1 MRTIKRW
8 PLIVM
13 GLLALPSYAAAQT
26 LPTTPPS
33 GYFNAVASNPKG
45 TVTNITYG
53 SNYAARVYTPPGYSR
68 SQAYPYMFL
77 MHGLGGSEAS
87 WHDNDLYAH
96 IQLDNLI
103 AQGAVDPFI
112 IVFTRND
119 YDNWNFGPIL
129 INTLIP
135 YVEAN
140 YCVSTDP
147 NNRALGGLSMG
158 GMQTINIGFP
168 NADKFHY
175 LMPSSPAPG
184 IQGQSQLFPNGGA
197 LAKANLKLIF
207 FSCGSG
213 EVGAYGC
220 NNVNTVSGYAQSDG
234 LGSIIKEFIVQGGAH
249 DRNTWRPSFWNF
261 AQLADQA
268 GFTQVGTMRSSGC
281 TGGGTGGTS
290 GGGGASGGTGG
301 ASGGGSGGSAGGRG
315 GTSGMAGRG
324 GSGGTTGGRGGSGGA
339 VGGRGGQAG
348 GTAGVGAGGTTATGS
363 GGAMASGS
371 GGSAAGMGGTIA
383 TGSGGA
389 GAGGSMVTGAGGTAV
404 GTGGT
409 SATGTGGDAA
419 GTGGVV
425 GAGGTGAPTGTGG
438 GGASPGETDSAAGCA
453 CELAPA
459 GNRAASSVFFTL
471 VMSAAAVVLCR
482 ARTGRRRNRRS

>member
-1 MRTIKRW
+1 MRHLKRW

-33 GYFNAVASNPKG
+33 GYFNAVAANPKG

-53 SNYAARVYTPPGYSR
+53 SNYVARVYTPPGYSR
-68 SQAYPYMFL
+68 SQPYAYMFL

-129 INTLIP
+129 INNLIP

-147 NNRALGGLSMG
+147 DNRALGGLSMG

-197 LAKANLKLIF
+197 LANANLNLIF
-207 FSCGSG
+207 FTCGSG

-220 NNVNTVSGYAQSDG
+220 NNVNTVSGYARSVG

-290 GGGGASGGTGG
+290 G
-301 ASGGGSGGSAGGRG
+301 
-315 GTSGMAGRG
+315 
-324 GSGGTTGGRGGSGGA
+324 
-339 VGGRGGQAG
+339 
-348 GTAGVGAGGTTATGS
+348 
-363 GGAMASGS
+363 
-371 GGSAAGMGGTIA
+371 
-383 TGSGGA
+383 
-389 GAGGSMVTGAGGTAV
+389 
-404 GTGGT
+404 
-409 SATGTGGDAA
+409 
-419 GTGGVV
+419 
-425 GAGGTGAPTGTGG
+425 
-438 GGASPGETDSAAGCA
+438 
-453 CELAPA
+453 APA
-459 GNRAASSVFFTL
+459 GAPAARRARVVEAAPAARPAAEAAEARPVGARAAAAEVAEPLPAPADRQAEAPAVSVPAARWQPGQ
-471 VMSAAAVVLCR
+471 VARWRPGRAAARSRPDR
-482 ARTGRRRNRRS
+482 AGPARAVRW

>member
-1 MRTIKRW
+1 MGTIKRW

-13 GLLALPSYAAAQT
+13 GLVALPSYASAQT
-26 LPTTPPS
+26 LPATPPS

-53 SNYAARVYTPPGYSR
+53 STYAARVYTPPGYSR

-96 IQLDNLI
+96 VQLDNLI

-119 YDNWNFGPIL
+119 YNNWNFEDIL
-129 INTLIP
+129 IDTLIP

-140 YCVSTDP
+140 YCVATDP
-147 NNRALGGLSMG
+147 KNRALGGLSMG

-207 FSCGSG
+207 FTCGSG
-213 EVGAYGC
+213 EVGSYGC
-220 NNVNTVSGYAQSDG
+220 NNVNTVSGYAENAG

-268 GFTQVGTMRSSGC
+268 GFTQGVTTRSMGC
-281 TGGGTGGTS
+281 TGGGTGG
-290 GGGGASGGTGG
+290 ASGGAGG
-301 ASGGGSGGSAGGRG
+301 AGGNGGVAGAGGRG
-315 GTSGMAGRG
+315 GAGGLAGSGGSVGGSAGSGGSSAGRG
-324 GSGGTTGGRGGSGGA
+324 GSSGG

-348 GTAGVGAGGTTATGS
+348 GPGGAGAGGTTAM
-363 GGAMASGS
+363 GA
-371 GGSAAGMGGTIA
+371 GGTSA
-383 TGSGGA
+383 TGIGGTMVS
-389 GAGGSMVTGAGGTAV
+389 GAGGSAV

-409 SATGTGGDAA
+409 T
-419 GTGGVV
+419 
-425 GAGGTGAPTGTGG
+425 GAGGVSAGAGGVTGG
-438 GGASPGETDSAAGCA
+438 GSTAGCA
-453 CELAPA
+453 CASAPA
-459 GNRAASSVFFTL
+459 GARPASGTASGFFAGA
-471 VMSAAAVVLCR
+471 MIIAAAVRCR
-482 ARTGRRRNRRS
+482 ARAGRRRDLRR

>member
-1 MRTIKRW
+1 MGTIKRW
-8 PLIVM
+8 PLIAM
-13 GLLALPSYAAAQT
+13 GLVAVPSYASAQT

-33 GYFNAVASNPKG
+33 GYFNAVAANPKG

-53 SNYAARVYTPPGYSR
+53 SNYVARVYTPPGYSKG
-68 SQAYPYMFL
+68 QAYPYMFL

-129 INTLIP
+129 INNLIP
-135 YVEAN
+135 YIEAN
-140 YCVSTDP
+140 YCVSTSPD
-147 NNRALGGLSMG
+147 NRALGGLSMG

-207 FSCGSG
+207 FSCGSA

-220 NNVNTVSGYAQSDG
+220 NNVNTVSGYAEAVG
-234 LGSIIKEFIVQGGAH
+234 LGSITKEFIVQGGAH
-249 DRNTWRPSFWNF
+249 NAATWRPSFWNF

-268 GFTQVGTMRSSGC
+268 GFTQGVTTRSSGC

-290 GGGGASGGTGG
+290 GGTGGGGGTGG
-301 ASGGGSGGSAGGRG
+301 VAGAGGRGSAGRGGGGGSPVGGAGGRG
-315 GTSGMAGRG
+315 GIG
-324 GSGGTTGGRGGSGGA
+324 GS

-348 GTAGVGAGGTTATGS
+348 SMAGVGGGGTTGTGS
-363 GGAMASGS
+363 GG
-371 GGSAAGMGGTIA
+371 T
-383 TGSGGA
+383 
-389 GAGGSMVTGAGGTAV
+389 MVTGAGGMAA

-409 SATGTGGDAA
+409 SATGTGGVVGSGGTGNTGAPA
-419 GTGGVV
+419 GTGG
-425 GAGGTGAPTGTGG
+425 AA
-438 GGASPGETDSAAGCA
+438 PGETDPAGCA
-453 CELAPA
+453 CALVSAEA
-459 GNRAASSVFFTL
+459 RAASETESVFFGL
-471 VMSAAAVVLCR
+471 VMTVAAVVFR
-482 ARTGRRRNRRS
+482 GRRTRRRRNPLG

>member
-1 MRTIKRW
+1 MGTIKRW
-8 PLIVM
+8 PLIAV
-13 GLLALPSYAAAQT
+13 GLLSLPSYASAQT

-33 GYFNAVASNPKG
+33 GYFNAVAANPKG

-96 IQLDNLI
+96 VQLDNLI

-119 YDNWNFGPIL
+119 YNNWNFEDVL
-129 INTLIP
+129 IDNLIP

-140 YCVSTDP
+140 YCVATDP

-184 IQGQSQLFPNGGA
+184 IQGQSQLFPNSGA

-207 FSCGSG
+207 FTCGSG

-220 NNVNTVSGYAQSDG
+220 NNVNTVSGYARTVG
-234 LGSIIKEFIVQGGAH
+234 LASIIKEFIVQGGAH

-268 GFTQVGTMRSSGC
+268 GFTQGVTTRSMGC
-281 TGGGTGGTS
+281 TGGGA
-290 GGGGASGGTGG
+290 GGGGGNGGVAG
-301 ASGGGSGGSAGGRG
+301 AGGRG
-315 GTSGMAGRG
+315 GADGLAGRGGAGGGSAGSGGSSAGRG
-324 GSGGTTGGRGGSGGA
+324 GSSGG
-339 VGGRGGQAG
+339 GGRGGQAG
-348 GTAGVGAGGTTATGS
+348 GPGGAGAGGTTATGA
-363 GGAMASGS
+363 GGGL
-371 GGSAAGMGGTIA
+371 
-383 TGSGGA
+383 A
-389 GAGGSMVTGAGGTAV
+389 GAGGSAV

-409 SATGTGGDAA
+409 SATGAGGAPAGSGGITGTGSA
-419 GTGGVV
+419 GTGGD
-425 GAGGTGAPTGTGG
+425 GTPTGMGG
-438 GGASPGETDSAAGCA
+438 GGASPGAADSTAGCA
-453 CELAPA
+453 CAFAPVGA
-459 GNRAASSVFFTL
+459 RAASERASGFFTAA
-471 VMSAAAVVLCR
+471 MIIAAVVFCR
-482 ARTGRRRNRRS
+482 ARAGRRRNLRL